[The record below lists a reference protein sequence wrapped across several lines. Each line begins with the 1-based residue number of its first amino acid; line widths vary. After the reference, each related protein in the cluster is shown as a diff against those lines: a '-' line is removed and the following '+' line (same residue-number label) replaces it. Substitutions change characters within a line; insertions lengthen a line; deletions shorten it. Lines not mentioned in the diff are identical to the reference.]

1 MKMILFKC
9 SLITV
14 SALMLWFTVAKDEPE
29 EVVVA
34 PKKIEETL
42 PIPERFLND

>member
-1 MKMILFKC
+1 MKLFKYL
-9 SLITV
+9 LIT
-14 SALMLWFTVAKDEPE
+14 ALALILWFTVAKDEPE

>member
-1 MKMILFKC
+1 MKLFKYL
-9 SLITV
+9 LITV
-14 SALMLWFTVAKDEPE
+14 SALILWLTVAKDEPE